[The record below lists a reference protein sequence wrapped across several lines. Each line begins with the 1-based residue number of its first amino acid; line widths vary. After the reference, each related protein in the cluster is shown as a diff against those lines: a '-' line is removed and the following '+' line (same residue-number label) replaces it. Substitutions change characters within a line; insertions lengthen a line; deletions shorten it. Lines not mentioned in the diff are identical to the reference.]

1 MPGNPIRP
9 WIAVNEYMQDEYRE
23 TLVDLAL
30 RHLPHA
36 SQDLRVFAKR
46 EISQAV
52 TISGFR
58 SFDRAPVEV
67 ARWHVVRQME
77 QNTGVVTAVI
87 CLWARAEKKLI
98 NELQTA
104 AEAKGLRFCPDWSW
118 QEAKEGFYAFEDIAP
133 LAECTEALAQ
143 DRPSPEADHDG
154 AVPAAGWV

>member
-52 TISGFR
+52 TISAVLSLILSRPFEL
-58 SFDRAPVEV
+58 SPTY
-67 ARWHVVRQME
+67 
-77 QNTGVVTAVI
+77 TGQR
-87 CLWARAEKKLI
+87 L
-98 NELQTA
+98 
-104 AEAKGLRFCPDWSW
+104 F
-118 QEAKEGFYAFEDIAP
+118 
-133 LAECTEALAQ
+133 
-143 DRPSPEADHDG
+143 
-154 AVPAAGWV
+154 